1 MGDGFVLV
9 VSASDSQLGLWVSAI
24 VGIIA
29 GFIPAR
35 QAARLNPVEAMRAK

>member
-1 MGDGFVLV
+1 MGEGFVLV
-9 VSASDSQLGLWVSAI
+9 LSASDTQLGLWVSAI